1 MPIYEYRC
9 LNCGRKS
16 TIVILSIKSDS
27 EVKCKF
33 CGSKELQKLVSR
45 VAIRLSEE
53 SRLEKLS
60 DPSFLSGIEQD
71 DPRSV
76 AKWMKKFGKEFGD
89 ELEPDFEDSIEEAL
103 EEEMKREREE
113 NEENE

>member
-9 LNCGRKS
+9 LKCGKKS
-16 TIVILSIKSDS
+16 TIIILSVKSDL

-60 DPSFLSGIEQD
+60 DPSFLNGIDQNA
-71 DPRSV
+71 PRSL
-76 AKWMKKFGKEFGD
+76 AKWMKKFGKEFGG

-103 EEEMKREREE
+103 EEEMKGKDE

>member
-9 LNCGRKS
+9 LECGKKNTIIVLSFKS
-16 TIVILSIKSDS
+16 TA
-27 EVKCKF
+27 EVSCKF
-33 CGSKELQKLVSR
+33 CGSKDLKKLVSR
-45 VAIRLSEE
+45 IAIKESEE
-53 SRLEKLS
+53 TRLERLA
-60 DPSFLSGIEQD
+60 DPSFLSGIDEN

-103 EEEMKREREE
+103 EEEMKGGGEKETEE
-113 NEENE
+113 E

>member
-9 LNCGRKS
+9 LDCGKKN
-16 TIVILSIKSDS
+16 TLIILSIKAGSD
-27 EVKCKF
+27 VKCKF
-33 CGSKELQKLVSR
+33 CGSKNLQKLVSR

-60 DPSFLSGIEQD
+60 DPSILSGIDEN

-76 AKWMKKFGKEFGD
+76 AKLMKKLGKEFGD
-89 ELEPDFEDSIEEAL
+89 DLEPDFKDSIEEAL
-103 EEEMKREREE
+103 EEEMKKEKEREE
-113 NEENE
+113 EGE

>member
-9 LNCGRKS
+9 LNCGKKS
-16 TIVILSIKSDS
+16 TIIILSIKSDS
-27 EVKCKF
+27 EARCKF

-60 DPSFLSGIEQD
+60 DPSFLSGIEQN

-76 AKWMKKFGKEFGD
+76 AEWMKKFGKEFGD

-103 EEEMKREREE
+103 EEEMKGRGEE
-113 NEENE
+113 NEESE